1 MVHRRGHGS
10 RIRGARRFAA
20 LLLAG
25 WPAACAAPAADLEP
39 AANAGL
45 HPAAVPAAAPET
57 AVPVAAPDTA
67 APAATATA
75 APVAPAAGALHDL
88 VGRHAR
94 VAWLQDVG
102 DGTDIWGRSGQVR
115 LVGLDSADGRGER
128 VIVAEPSAY
137 TKPLLAPDG
146 SRIVLSHVRERRA
159 YVVDWNGGDLR
170 PLADGIA
177 LDVWR
182 DPLTLDEWVYVGTEP
197 ATSDEDAFG
206 RVHRYRMDAP
216 EVRELVWEGEP
227 VGVDTFQLARDGRHA
242 VAPVPWPQ
250 VGYLDLSTGASRI
263 LGEGC
268 WTALSRDGSLAW
280 FLDGSHRRVTLVELA
295 SDRRWT
301 VDLGGADAVGGYEI
315 YHPRWANDPS
325 YVAVTGPYT
334 VGDGANRIRGGGA
347 QVEVFVGRFSADF
360 TAIAD
365 WVQVT
370 RNESGDF
377 SPDVWVEP
385 GADRERAAVVGPSG
399 ADTDA
404 AGGPGGAGARVVL
417 EVRVRRDIEVP
428 DPRSI
433 APYRRALQAAD
444 YDVVD
449 VLEGDYQGD
458 RIVIAHWVIREA
470 QVLDGADR
478 AAGSTWRLAVEPY
491 DLHPELEGQR
501 LIMTTEDVTLPL
513 FYQVEPT
520 P

>member
-1 MVHRRGHGS
+1 MPALQWDMAARCRHRCATFGS
-10 RIRGARRFAA
+10 GRSAA
-20 LLLAG
+20 VLLAG
-25 WPAACAAPAADLEP
+25 WVAACAPPASDFDRPPGTILQQA
-39 AANAGL
+39 
-45 HPAAVPAAAPET
+45 
-57 AVPVAAPDTA
+57 
-67 APAATATA
+67 A
-75 APVAPAAGALHDL
+75 APVAAAARPTAAGPAGAASRLDTFI
-88 VGRHAR
+88 GRHAR
-94 VAWLQDVG
+94 VVWLQDVG

-115 LVGLDSADGRGER
+115 LAGLDSLDGRGER
-128 VIVAEPSAY
+128 VIVAEPSSY
-137 TKPLLAPDG
+137 TKPLIAPDG
-146 SRIVLSHVRERRA
+146 SRVVLSHVTERRA
-159 YVVDWNGGDLR
+159 YAVDWNGGELR

-182 DPLTLDEWVYVGTEP
+182 DPVALVDWVYVGTEP
-197 ATSDEDAFG
+197 ATSDEDAFR
-206 RVHRYRMDAP
+206 RVHRYRVDDP
-216 EVRELVWEGEP
+216 GVGELVWEGAP
-227 VGVDTFQLARDGRHA
+227 VGIDTFQLARDGRHA

-268 WTALSRDGSLAW
+268 WTALARDGSLAW

-360 TAIAD
+360 TAIAE
-365 WVQVT
+365 WLQVT

-377 SPDVWVEP
+377 SPDLWVEP
-385 GADRERAAVVGPSG
+385 
-399 ADTDA
+399 A
-404 AGGPGGAGARVVL
+404 AGQSRPAVLGPPAAPAAAPGGAAGSGARVVL
-417 EVRVRRDIEVP
+417 DVRVRRNIDVP

-444 YDVVD
+444 YDVADIV
-449 VLEGDYQGD
+449 EGDYRDD

-470 QVLDGADR
+470 RILDGAAR
-478 AAGSTWRLAVEPY
+478 EAGSTWRVTVEPY
-491 DLHPELEGQR
+491 ELHPELEGQR
-501 LIMTTEDVTLPL
+501 LIMTAEDVTLPL
-513 FYQVEPT
+513 FYQVEPSS
-520 P
+520 